1 MKIIERKLKSNSLL
15 EILERTIRK
24 DWKKPAYSDYG
35 SDTSFTYGDV
45 AKNMMRL
52 HSIFKELGPNRATTL
67 LSATR
72 TAADGL

>member
-52 HSIFKELGPNRATTL
+52 HSIFKELGLKQGDHIAICDKNSSR
-67 LSATR
+67 
-72 TAADGL
+72 